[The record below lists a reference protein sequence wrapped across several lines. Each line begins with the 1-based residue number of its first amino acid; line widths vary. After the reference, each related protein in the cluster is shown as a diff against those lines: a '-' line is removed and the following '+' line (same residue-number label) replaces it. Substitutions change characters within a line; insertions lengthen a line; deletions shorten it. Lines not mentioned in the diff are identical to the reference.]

1 MPLRCRKLWADYF
14 DGQNVKYAFFSAAN
28 AAALQEAR
36 REAAAAQA
44 PAQKQ
49 NDAPESVPM
58 PPDAADEPSSV
69 GEEPQGEDSEEDSDD
84 GEEVPEDS
92 LEEYS
97 EDESDDS
104 EGGAFL
110 PIEEGPEAQD
120 PRTKVL
126 SVLELEDLFVRSA
139 PDLSSM
145 PTPFLPSICLLT

>member
-1 MPLRCRKLWADYF
+1 MSSQTVQPYRLQSTAERHF
-14 DGQNVKYAFFSAAN
+14 DG
-28 AAALQEAR
+28 
-36 REAAAAQA
+36 
-44 PAQKQ
+44 
-49 NDAPESVPM
+49 
-58 PPDAADEPSSV
+58 PSYSV
-69 GEEPQGEDSEEDSDD
+69 GDDTSDSSDSSSISRTTWVDEEDSDD

-145 PTPFLPSICLLT
+145 PTPFLPSVCLLT